1 MFFRCPLQND
11 LIFSRL
17 EPVGEN
23 VHRIMS
29 GVAESPS
36 KAVRDGFVD

>member
-29 GVAESPS
+29 GLAESLS
-36 KAVRDGFVD
+36 NLVKDSFVD